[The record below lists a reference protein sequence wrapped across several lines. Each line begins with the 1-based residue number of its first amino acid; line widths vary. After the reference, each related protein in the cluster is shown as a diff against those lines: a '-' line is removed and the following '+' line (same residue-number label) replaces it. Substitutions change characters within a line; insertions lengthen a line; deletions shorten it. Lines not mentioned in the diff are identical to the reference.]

1 MNIFTS
7 QNPKI
12 RSFSWFL
19 KVKLRKR
26 FQIQGFSTK
35 GAERSW
41 KSANQ
46 NPIRYQTGFF
56 FKQIKQTRGRYL
68 QFLLS
73 KIIMMA
79 YALH

>member
-56 FKQIKQTRGRYL
+56 QINKADKRYISTVSTFKNYYDGICFSL
-68 QFLLS
+68 
-73 KIIMMA
+73 
-79 YALH
+79 